1 MKLIND
7 TYEDSWVWVE
17 ANDHDTELSPHFN
30 SETDAQLWRVRMT
43 HILKLGKVLLS
54 LRASN
59 HFYQ

>member
-43 HILKLGKVLLS
+43 HILKLGKVVV
-54 LRASN
+54 A
-59 HFYQ
+59 Q